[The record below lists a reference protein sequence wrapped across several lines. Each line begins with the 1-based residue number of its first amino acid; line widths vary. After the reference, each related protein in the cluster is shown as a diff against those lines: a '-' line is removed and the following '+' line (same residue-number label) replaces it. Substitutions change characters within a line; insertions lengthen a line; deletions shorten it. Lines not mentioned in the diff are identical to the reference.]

1 MMNPVIAIISEDT
14 LECMALRSILWDMFP
29 QIELLTYSGF
39 GDFVADSQHFFV
51 HFFVS
56 DAILFHNQGEF
67 DQLKKQTIVLTH
79 GVSPILNAAGY
90 RSLDITLPE
99 SDLVKSLL
107 HIHEDGHRAHH
118 EAQKRSQGAA
128 MPEKML
134 TEELT
139 DREKEVLRLIVKGY
153 INKEI
158 ADRLSLSVPTVVFHR
173 NNICEKLRTRSIGRL
188 TVYAVFSGLVELNE
202 I

>member
-1 MMNPVIAIISEDT
+1 MMNPVIAIIDENT
-14 LECMALRSILWDMFP
+14 LEGMALRSILWDMFP
-29 QIELLTYSGF
+29 QIEILTYSGF
-39 GDFVADSQHFFV
+39 QDFVADSQHFFV

-56 DAILFHNQGEF
+56 DTILFHNQGEF
-67 DQLKKQTIVLTH
+67 DLLKKQTIVLTH
-79 GVSPILNAAGY
+79 GDSALLKAAGY
-90 RSLDITLPE
+90 KNLDITLPE
-99 SDLVKSLL
+99 SDMVKSLL
-107 HIHEDGHRAHH
+107 QIHESGHH
-118 EAQKRSQGAA
+118 ERPGAQKSSQGAD
-128 MPEKML
+128 MHKQSQ